1 MANKISNLIELL
13 QHRAQQQPL
22 QNAYTFLNDGETDE
36 SLLSYE
42 QVDRRARA
50 IAARLQALDAKGE
63 RVLLLYPPG
72 LEYISAFWGCLYAG
86 AIAVPAYPPRQNR
99 SLLRLQSVAADAQST
114 LALTNSALLSKVDAM
129 TAQCAE
135 LNQLRWL
142 ATETVPDEMAE
153 QWRKPSV
160 GSDDLAFLQYTSGST
175 SIPKGVMVTHG
186 NLLHNERMIQEAF
199 GQTEQSIIVGWL
211 PLYHDMGL
219 IGNVLQP
226 VYVGARCVLM
236 SPLAFLQNPLRWL
249 SAISRY
255 QATTSGG
262 PNFAYDLCVRKISP
276 EQREQLDLSS
286 WEVAFNGA
294 EPVRA
299 ETMKAFAEA
308 FAPSGFRAKAFRPC
322 YGLAEATLLV
332 SSEATLHDS
341 PLVKT
346 VEAES
351 LQSNLV
357 VEAAEGADAATH
369 TLVSC
374 GEAPSGQQV
383 YLYHPNTLTECL
395 PGEVG
400 EICVSGANVT
410 KGYWNRPEETARTF
424 QSHLVQGSAQPLLRT
439 GDLGVVLDGN
449 LFVTGRIKDLI
460 IIRGR
465 NHYPHDIER
474 TVEQSHPALRL
485 GGGAA
490 FMVELDG
497 EERLV
502 VAQEVNVRRQLDADE
517 IIRAINEA
525 VAEEHELQPHAVV
538 LLKTGSIPKTSSG
551 KIQRHACR
559 EKFLSKSFDAVTEWQ
574 INLQPSSE
582 DESLLIEPDVQ
593 NLESIEAWLRAELA
607 AKIGVRASA
616 LEVNKPI
623 SEYALDSLAAIELT
637 HRIEAKLGVRLPMAS
652 LLQSPTIAEIAAQTQ
667 QLAATTAAS
676 ATPFAAVALGKTT
689 SIQPLSRGQQ
699 ALWFLYQLAPENAAY
714 NISTVVRIVSA
725 LDVSALRRAFQSLL
739 DRHPSLRSTFS
750 THQDEPV
757 QSILDYAEVSFEE
770 IDASA
775 LSEAELRQRL
785 VAEADRPFDLEHGPL
800 LRVQLFARAENDH
813 LILLSVHHIVA
824 DFWSLSV
831 LTNELGLLYTAEVSG
846 APAQLPATQLQYAD
860 YVRQQDEML
869 NSPEGERLWAY
880 WQEQLAGELP
890 VLNLPTDK
898 ARPPAQTYN
907 GSSAA
912 FKLSEELTQG
922 LKDLSRAHG
931 ATLYMTLLA
940 AFQTLLYRY
949 TGQPDIVVG
958 SPTAGR
964 NQNGLAGLVGYFV
977 NPVALRAK
985 PSAAASFTSF
995 LAQTKQTVLSALEHQ
1010 DYPFPLL
1017 VERLQPERESSRSP
1031 LFQAMFILQ
1040 KAHLLNEEGLTSFSL
1055 GEAGPR
1061 VKLGAL
1067 ELESVA
1073 LEQRIS
1079 QFDITLA
1086 MVESGD
1092 TLSASLQYNTDLFE
1106 AATISKMVEHLKTL
1120 LQGIVTRPQQ
1130 PLSELPLLTQAE
1142 ERQLL
1147 IEWNQTEASYPQE
1160 LCLHQLFE
1168 QQAARTP
1175 DAIALICEDE
1185 RVTYAELDRRAN
1197 QLAHHLLSLG
1207 VGPEVFVG
1215 LLLTRRTELVVSL
1228 LAVLKAGGAYL
1239 PLESTYPQ
1247 ERLRFMMQDTSA
1259 QILITEESLLS
1270 LADELLSQQRDAT
1283 TDSIA
1288 PMQVVCLERARQAL
1302 SQQPETAPRS
1312 PVITHNMA
1320 YVIYT
1325 SGSTGRPKGVVINH
1339 SSAVLMAQWAGDY
1352 FTAAQLSGVLAS
1364 TSICFDLSVFELFA
1378 PLSTGGKVILADNA
1392 LALSQLPAA
1401 SEVTLINTVPSAM
1414 AELVRSGSVP
1424 KGIRTV
1430 NLAGEALPKELV
1442 AQLYELETVQEVV
1455 NLYGPSEDTTYS
1467 TYALIKR
1474 GQARAPE
1481 IGRPLANT
1489 QAYVLDV
1496 MGQPVPAGVTGELY
1510 LGGEGLGRGYFNRPD
1525 LTAERFVPNPF
1536 AQAGGGSRLYRT
1548 GDLVRYR
1555 EDGTLEYLGRIDH
1568 QVKVRGYRIELGEI
1582 ESALRHHEQV
1592 RDAVVVVSEDRRG
1605 DKRVIAYVV
1614 MHGEQ
1619 AAEQSAAETTA
1630 IASELRSWMRER
1642 LPEYMT
1648 PQGFVLLAELPLTA
1662 NGKVDRKALPKWRE
1676 GKSASGQARAPQT
1689 SAEKAVAQMWREV
1702 LGAEQVSMTDNFFEA
1717 GGHSLLAT
1725 RMMSQVRTRFGVEV
1739 SLRSFFES
1747 ATVEGLTNLIALA
1760 RKSAQGS
1767 NAPAIKPALRIGN
1780 PPLSFAQQRLW
1791 FLHQLEPDN
1800 TAYNMPAATRL
1811 TGKLNIDALE
1821 QSLTEIIS
1829 RHEVMRTIFGM
1840 ENDEPVQII
1849 LPAQPVPIPVVDLSH
1864 LSASKREAEATRRAT
1879 VEAQRP
1885 FDLSRGPL
1893 IRFTL
1898 LRLGADEHILLLT
1911 MHHIIFDGWS
1921 TGVLIDELTTLY
1933 RAYNS
1938 GQDSPLAALPL
1949 QYADYAIW
1957 QRGWLQGEALEEQLA
1972 YWQKQLAEAPE
1983 ALNLPTD
1990 KPRPPVQTINGASR
2004 LFQLSA
2010 AQVASLKALAQEEG
2024 ATLYMVLLAA
2034 FQVLLSRYTGQTD
2047 VSVGAVVANRNRA
2060 EIEGLMGFFV
2070 NMLVMRGD
2078 LSNDPNFREYL
2089 GRVREVALEA
2099 YAHQDVPFEVL
2110 VESLQV
2116 GRHLNRAPL
2125 FQVAFVLQNVP
2136 SAELELDGVKL
2147 NRIDVDAGRA
2157 QFDLTLSLSETDDGA
2172 ITGSLNY
2179 NTDLFYAST
2188 IERMQEHFRNLLEGI
2203 TAQPEAKVATLPFL
2217 SAAEREDLLV
2227 VRNRTARSYPL
2238 HAPLHTLF
2246 EAQAERTPQHLA
2258 LINGCVSL
2266 SYAELNSRAN
2276 QLAHLLRSRGV
2287 GAEHLVAVCL
2297 HRSVDMVVALL
2308 AILKAGAAYVPLD
2321 PDYPQHRLEYMC
2333 ADARPTLALSE
2344 QSLLG
2349 RLPEALAQTLCLDT
2363 ESELVAQQSTDN
2375 LPCLITS
2382 ENLLYVMH
2390 TSGSTGH
2397 PKGAMLSHRGIVNC
2411 ISWMQETYRLNPDD
2425 RFLFKT
2431 SLNFD
2436 PSVWEIFWPLSVG
2449 AQVVVA
2455 EADKQADPA
2464 YLVECIREQAVT
2476 SLYFV
2481 PAMLKA
2487 FLEEDGAVDC
2497 RTVRR
2502 VICGGESLSVD
2513 AMTEFLRVLPTA
2525 ELHHSYG
2532 PTETSIAATEWT
2544 CDETEARRLG
2554 VIPMG
2559 AAIGNTQLYV
2569 LDDAGQPVPAG
2580 VTGELYLGGEGLG
2593 RGYFNRPDLT
2603 AERFVPNPF
2612 AQTGG
2617 ARLYRTGDLVRFLEG
2632 GVLEFLGRTDHQ
2644 VKVRGYRIELGEV
2657 EAVLLQHEQV
2667 REAVVSVSA
2676 EEGSEHRLMAYL
2688 VMHEPAAGQQVI
2700 GATELRSWMR
2710 ERLPEYMTPQG
2721 FVLLPQLPLTANG
2734 KVDRKALPQNAE
2746 AESASRPAREPQAEI
2761 EREVA
2766 QMWRNV
2772 LGVERVS
2779 MGDNFF
2785 EAGGHSLLATRLMS
2799 QVRKRFEVEVNL
2811 RSFFEGATL
2820 EGLVKLIEVARESRA
2835 RVTTAPAAIS
2845 RASREHYRMSGS
2857 QQGALVLPEALR
2869 KEAVQK

>member
-13 QHRAQQQPL
+13 QQRVQQQPL
-22 QNAYTFLNDGETDE
+22 RNAYTFLNDGEADE
-36 SLLSYE
+36 SILTYE
-42 QVDRRARA
+42 QVDLRARA

-114 LALTNSALLSKVDAM
+114 LALTNSSLLSKVDAM
-129 TAQCAE
+129 SAQCAE

-142 ATETVPDEMAE
+142 ATETVPDEMA
-153 QWRKPSV
+153 QSWRRPMI

-186 NLLHNERMIQEAF
+186 NLLHNERMIEEAF

-226 VYVGARCVLM
+226 VYVGAQCVLM

-255 QATTSGG
+255 KATTSGG
-262 PNFAYDLCVRKISP
+262 PNFAYDLCVRKIGP
-276 EQREQLDLSS
+276 DEREQLDLSS

-357 VEAAEGADAATH
+357 VEAIEGADATRA
-369 TLVSC
+369 LVSC
-374 GEAPSGQQV
+374 GEAPAGQQV
-383 YLYHPNTLTECL
+383 YLYHPDTLTECL

-400 EICVSGANVT
+400 EICVSGPNVT

-424 QSHLVQGSAQPLLRT
+424 QSHLVQGNAAPLLRT

-502 VAQEVNVRRQLDADE
+502 VAQEVNVRRQLDAEE

-525 VAEEHELQPHAVV
+525 VAVEHELQPHAVV
-538 LLKTGSIPKTSSG
+538 LLKTGSIPKTLSG
-551 KIQRHACR
+551 KIQRHACC

-574 INLQPSSE
+574 MNLQPLSE
-582 DESLLIEPDVQ
+582 DERLLTEPDVQ
-593 NLESIEAWLRAELA
+593 DLASIEAWLRAELA
-607 AKIGVRASA
+607 AKLGVRADA
-616 LEVNKPI
+616 LEVNRPI

-637 HRIEAKLGVRLPMAS
+637 HRIEAKLGVMLPMAS
-652 LLQSPTIAEIAAQTQ
+652 LLQSPTIAEIATQTQ
-667 QLAATTAAS
+667 QLAATAAVRP
-676 ATPFAAVALGKTT
+676 TPVAAVASSKLT

-714 NISTVVRIVSA
+714 NISTVVRITSA
-725 LDVSALRRAFQSLL
+725 LDVSALQRAFQSLL

-757 QSILDYAEVSFEE
+757 QSILDFAEVSFEE
-770 IDASA
+770 INASG
-775 LSEAELRQRL
+775 LSEAELHNRL
-785 VAEADRPFDLEHGPL
+785 VEEADRPFDLENGPL

-813 LILLSVHHIVA
+813 VILLSVHHIVA

-831 LTNELGLLYTAEVSG
+831 LTHELGILYTAEVSG
-846 APAQLPATQLQYAD
+846 VPAQLPATQLRYAD

-869 NSPEGERLWAY
+869 GGDEGERLWSY
-880 WQEQLAGELP
+880 WQAQLAGELP

-898 ARPPAQTYN
+898 ARPPVQTYN

-912 FKLSEELTQG
+912 FELSEEVTQG
-922 LKDLSRAHG
+922 LKDLSRMHG

-949 TGQPDIVVG
+949 TGQQDILVG

-964 NQNGLAGLVGYFV
+964 NQNGLAGVVGYFV
-977 NPVALRAK
+977 NPVVLRAN
-985 PSAAASFTSF
+985 PSADASFTSF
-995 LAQTKQTVLSALEHQ
+995 LAQTKQTVLSAFEHQ

-1017 VERLQPERESSRSP
+1017 VERLQPEREFSRSP

-1040 KAHLLNEEGLTSFSL
+1040 KAHLLNDEGLTSFSL
-1055 GEAGPR
+1055 GEAGAR

-1079 QFDITLA
+1079 QFDLTLA

-1106 AATISKMVEHLKTL
+1106 ATTMNRMVEHLKTL
-1120 LQGIVTRPQQ
+1120 LQGIVNRPQQ
-1130 PLSELPLLTQAE
+1130 ALSQLPLLTQSE

-1147 IEWNQTEASYPQE
+1147 IEWNQTAASYPQE

-1175 DAIALICEDE
+1175 DSIALICEDE

-1207 VGPEVFVG
+1207 VGPEIFVG
-1215 LLLTRRTELVVSL
+1215 LLLTRRTELVVAL

-1247 ERLRFMMQDTSA
+1247 ERLRFMMEDTSA
-1259 QILITEESLLS
+1259 NILITEESLLS
-1270 LADELLSQQRDAT
+1270 LANNLLSQQRDAAT
-1283 TDSIA
+1283 QGIA
-1288 PMQVVCLERARQAL
+1288 PMQVVCLERERQAL
-1302 SQQPETAPRS
+1302 SQQPETTPRS
-1312 PVITHNMA
+1312 PVVTHNMA

-1339 SSAVLMAQWAGDY
+1339 ASAVLMAQWAGDY

-1392 LALSQLPAA
+1392 LALSVLPAA

-1424 KGIRTV
+1424 SGVRTV
-1430 NLAGEALPKELV
+1430 NLAGEALPGELV
-1442 AQLYELETVQEVV
+1442 EQLYDLETVQEVV

-1467 TYALIKR
+1467 TYALIER

-1489 QAYVLDV
+1489 QAYVLDA

-1510 LGGEGLGRGYFNRPD
+1510 LGGEGLGRGYFNRPE

-1536 AQAGGGSRLYRT
+1536 AQNGGARLYRT

-1582 ESALRHHEQV
+1582 ESALRRHEQV
-1592 RDAVVVVSEDRRG
+1592 RDAVVVVREDRRS

-1619 AAEQSAAETTA
+1619 VGAEEEKA
-1630 IASELRSWMRER
+1630 IARELRTWMKER
-1642 LPEYMT
+1642 LPDYMT
-1648 PQGFVLLAELPLTA
+1648 PQGFVLLPHLPLTA
-1662 NGKVDRKALPKWRE
+1662 NGKVDRKALPAWQE
-1676 GKSASGQARAPQT
+1676 DESASREVREPQSVT
-1689 SAEKAVAQMWREV
+1689 EKAVARMWREV
-1702 LGAEQVSMTDNFFEA
+1702 LGVERVSMRDNFFEA

-1725 RMMSQVRTRFGVEV
+1725 RMMSQVRKRFGVEV
-1739 SLRSFFES
+1739 SLRSFFEG
-1747 ATVEGLTNLIALA
+1747 ATVEGLAQLITLA
-1760 RKSAQGS
+1760 RKSAQVS
-1767 NAPAIKPALRIGN
+1767 DASTIKPALRIDN

-1840 ENDEPVQII
+1840 EDDEPVQII
-1849 LPAQPVPIPVVDLSH
+1849 LPAQPVRIPVVDLTH
-1864 LSASKREAEATRRAT
+1864 LSASEREAEATRLAT
-1879 VEAQRP
+1879 VEAQQP
-1885 FDLSRGPL
+1885 FDLSCGPL
-1893 IRFTL
+1893 IRFSL
-1898 LRLGADEHILLLT
+1898 LRLGAEEHTLLLT

-1921 TGVLIDELTTLY
+1921 IGVLIDELTALY

-1938 GQDSPLAALPL
+1938 GQDSPLAALPV

-1957 QRGWLQGEALEEQLA
+1957 QREWLQGEVLEEQLS
-1972 YWQKQLAEAPE
+1972 YWRKQLAEAPE

-1990 KPRPPVQTINGASR
+1990 KPRPAVQTINGASS

-2047 VSVGAVVANRNRA
+2047 VTVGAVVANRNRA

-2078 LSNDPNFREYL
+2078 LSSDPNFREYL

-2116 GRHLNRAPL
+2116 GRHLDRTPL
-2125 FQVAFVLQNVP
+2125 FQVAFVLQNMP
-2136 SAELELDGVKL
+2136 TAELELAALKL
-2147 NRIDVDAGRA
+2147 KRVDVDAERA

-2172 ITGSLNY
+2172 ITGALNY

-2188 IERMQEHFRNLLEGI
+2188 IERMQEHFRNLLEAV
-2203 TAQPEAKVATLPFL
+2203 TTRPEANVSALTFL

-2227 VRNRTARSYPL
+2227 ARNRTARAYPL
-2238 HAPLHTLF
+2238 DAPLHTLF
-2246 EAQAERTPQHLA
+2246 EAQAERTPHHIA
-2258 LINGCVSL
+2258 LISESGSL

-2297 HRSVDMVVALL
+2297 HRSFDMVVALL

-2321 PDYPQHRLEYMC
+2321 SDYPQHRLDYMC
-2333 ADARPTLALSE
+2333 ADARPTLVLTE
-2344 QSLLG
+2344 ESLLG
-2349 RLPEALAQTLCLDT
+2349 RLPETVAQTLCLDT
-2363 ESELVAQQSTDN
+2363 ETEFVAQQSTDN
-2375 LPCLITS
+2375 LPCLINS
-2382 ENLLYVMH
+2382 ENLVYVMY
-2390 TSGSTGH
+2390 TSGSTGQ
-2397 PKGAMLSHRGIVNC
+2397 PKGSMLSHRGIVNC
-2411 ISWMQETYRLNPDD
+2411 ISWMQETYQLNPDD

-2436 PSVWEIFWPLSVG
+2436 PSVWEIFWPLCVG

-2455 EADKQADPA
+2455 EADRQADPA
-2464 YLVECIREQAVT
+2464 YLVECIREQDVT
-2476 SLYFV
+2476 SVYFV
-2481 PAMLKA
+2481 PSMLKA
-2487 FLEEDGAVDC
+2487 FVEEDGAGNC

-2502 VICGGESLSVD
+2502 IICGGESLSVD
-2513 AMTEFLRVLPTA
+2513 AMTECMRALPSA

-2554 VIPMG
+2554 VVAMG
-2559 AAIGNTQLYV
+2559 AAIGNTQAYV
-2569 LDDAGQPVPAG
+2569 LDAMGQPVPAG

-2593 RGYFNRPDLT
+2593 RGYWHRPDLT
-2603 AERFVPNPF
+2603 AQRFVPDSF
-2612 AQTGG
+2612 SGIGG
-2617 ARLYRTGDLVRFLEG
+2617 ARLYRTGDLARFLEG
-2632 GVLEFLGRTDHQ
+2632 GVLQFLGRTDHQ
-2644 VKVRGYRIELGEV
+2644 VKVRGYRIELGEI
-2657 EAVLLQHEQV
+2657 EAALLQHEQV
-2667 REAVVSVSA
+2667 REAVVVVSA
-2676 EEGSEHRLMAYL
+2676 EEGSKHRLMAYL
-2688 VMHEPAAGQQVI
+2688 VMHEPAAGQQEV
-2700 GATELRSWMR
+2700 GARELRTWMK
-2710 ERLPEYMTPQG
+2710 ERLPDYMTPQG
-2721 FVLLPQLPLTANG
+2721 FVLLPHLPLTANG
-2734 KVDRKALPQNAE
+2734 KVDRKALPAWQE
-2746 AESASRPAREPQAEI
+2746 DESASREVREPQSVTEKA
-2761 EREVA
+2761 VA
-2766 QMWRNV
+2766 RMWREV

-2779 MGDNFF
+2779 MRDNFF
-2785 EAGGHSLLATRLMS
+2785 EAGGHSLLATRMMS
-2799 QVRKRFEVEVNL
+2799 QVRKRFGVEVSL
-2811 RSFFEGATL
+2811 RSFFEGATV
-2820 EGLVKLIEVARESRA
+2820 EGLAQLIELAQETRA
-2835 RVTTAPAAIS
+2835 RTATAPAII
-2845 RASREHYRMSGS
+2845 RASRENYRMSS
-2857 QQGALVLPEALR
+2857 AQQGALVLPDALR
-2869 KEAVQK
+2869 KEALQK